1 MLPFRSKRRAARKAL
16 ANPNL
21 QTALKRASAG
31 HFTKFARTRDEVPWD
46 EMKRRARKVR
56 EECLPRLTDL
66 IGMFS
71 AEAIKAGARVHAA
84 STPEEALATIAGI
97 LKDRGAKLVA
107 KSKSMVSEEIG
118 LNAYLEERGFK
129 VVETDLG
136 EWIIQLAGERPS
148 HITAPALHKTKEE
161 VAELFSKHLGRPV
174 PADIKELVKIARGE
188 LRRVFL
194 EADAGISG
202 ANLAIAESG
211 TLVLV
216 SNEGNARLVTTLPP
230 VHIALVTTEKFVET
244 LEQATTL
251 LKALII
257 GSSGL
262 KMTSYVS
269 FITGPSK
276 TTDIEKE
283 LVTGVHG
290 PEELHIVILDNG
302 RLEASLDRD
311 LAEILYCLKCGGCM
325 LQCPVFKAVG
335 GHLYGGPVYPG
346 GIGVLMTAVTRS
358 PEDARDLLALCA
370 DCKKCEDFCPV
381 GIRTGDLLLKLK
393 NEEKPGAF
401 ERALSTIFR
410 RTRAAEAGA
419 RILAVVQ
426 RIWLKDG
433 RFRKLPTVWAKGKH
447 FPPLAPGN
455 YPRASTAETD
465 PQAKLGALT
474 REANTRL
481 SAAEVDPRT
490 KSGAP
495 AAAPAAE
502 KIYLFQGCLAR
513 FFFPEMRESVL
524 TTLRSLGFEAVCP
537 ESQVC
542 CGAPSRHLGDA
553 KAVRALAAENLR
565 SFAAENP
572 DVILTICPTGN
583 GILKRLYPELDP
595 AAAPWADRVRDFTEF
610 MVSRG
615 FVPQGAQPA
624 AKGTVLYHYPCHY
637 LNALD
642 PKEPL
647 RLLGSLGYSPRTEDE
662 PYSCCGFCGVFSVK
676 NPEIAASFWEEK
688 KARIEASGETLIAT
702 DCPGCVFQLRSGLAA
717 SGKDYRVVHTAQL
730 CAEEISRNGAR

>member
-1 MLPFRSKRRAARKAL
+1 MPFFRSKRRAARKAL

-21 QTALKRASAG
+21 QTALKRASTG
-31 HFTKFARTRDEVPWD
+31 HFTKFERTRAEVPWD
-46 EMKRRARKVR
+46 EVKDRARAIR

-84 STPEEALATIAGI
+84 STADEALATIAGI

-161 VAELFSKHLGRPV
+161 VAELFSKHLGRTV

-211 TLVLV
+211 TLCLV

-230 VHIALVTTEKFVET
+230 LHIALITTEKFVET

-269 FITGPSK
+269 FITGPSR

-302 RLEASLDRD
+302 RLEASLDKD
-311 LAEILYCLKCGGCM
+311 MAEILYCLKCGGCM

-346 GIGVLMTAVTRS
+346 GIGVLMTSVTRS
-358 PEDARDLLALCA
+358 PEDARDLLSLCA

-381 GIRTGDLLLKLK
+381 GIRTGSLLLKLK
-393 NEEKPGAF
+393 NAERPGGF
-401 ERALSTIFR
+401 ERLLSTVFR

-419 RILAVVQ
+419 RALAVIQ

-433 RFRKLPTVWAKGKH
+433 RLRALPFAWAKGKH
-447 FPPLAPGN
+447 FPKLDPR
-455 YPRASTAETD
+455 RAS
-465 PQAKLGALT
+465 LGAD
-474 REANTRL
+474 
-481 SAAEVDPRT
+481 ST
-490 KSGAP
+490 KAP
-495 AAAPAAE
+495 AEGNGE

-513 FFFPEMRESVL
+513 LFFPEMRESAL
-524 TTLRSLGFEAVCP
+524 STLRSFGFEAACP
-537 ESQVC
+537 PGQVC
-542 CGAPSRHLGDA
+542 CGAPSHHLGDA
-553 KAVRALAAENLR
+553 KAVRALLAENLR
-565 SFAAENP
+565 SFAAESP
-572 DVILTICPTGN
+572 DFILTICPTGN
-583 GILKRLYPELDP
+583 GILKKLYPELDP
-595 AAAPWADRVRDFTEF
+595 AAAPWAERVRDFSEF
-610 MVSRG
+610 MVERG
-615 FVPQGAQPA
+615 FLPKSGEPGS
-624 AKGTVLYHYPCHY
+624 KGSLLYHQPCHY
-637 LNALD
+637 RSGLD
-642 PKEPL
+642 AERPL
-647 RLLGSLGYSPRTEDE
+647 ALLGGLGYEPRAEDE
-662 PYSCCGFCGVFSVK
+662 PHSCCGFCGVFSVK
-676 NPEIAASFWEEK
+676 NPEIAAKLWEEK

-702 DCPGCVFQLRSGLAA
+702 DCPGCVFQMRSGLAG
-717 SGKDYRVVHTAQL
+717 SGKDYEVVHTAEL
-730 CAEEISRNGAR
+730 CAREIARGRGDQGGR

>member
-1 MLPFRSKRRAARKAL
+1 LRPFQRSKRRESRRAL
-16 ANPNL
+16 ANANL

-31 HFTKFARTRDEVPWD
+31 HFSKFEKTRDEVPWP
-46 EMKRRARKVR
+46 ELKERARKIR

-66 IGMFS
+66 IGEFS
-71 AEAIKAGARVHAA
+71 AEAAKAGARIHAA
-84 STPEEALATIAGI
+84 ATPEEARAAVAGI
-97 LKDRGAKLVA
+97 LEARGAKVVA

-118 LNAYLEERGFK
+118 LNAYLEERGIR

-230 VHIALVTTEKFVET
+230 IHIALVTTEKFVAT

-269 FITGPSK
+269 FITGPSR

-302 RLEASLDRD
+302 RLEASLDKD

-335 GHLYGGPVYPG
+335 GHVYGGPVYPG

-381 GIRTGDLLLKLK
+381 GIRTGDILLKLR
-393 NEEKPGAF
+393 NEERPGVF
-401 ERALSTIFR
+401 ERVLSTVFR

-419 RILAVVQ
+419 KVLAVLQ
-426 RIWLKDG
+426 RIWMKDG
-433 RFRKLPTVWAKGKH
+433 RLRKLPFTWAKGKH
-447 FPPLAPGN
+447 YPGLN
-455 YPRASTAETD
+455 
-465 PQAKLGALT
+465 
-474 REANTRL
+474 
-481 SAAEVDPRT
+481 
-490 KSGAP
+490 P
-495 AAAPAAE
+495 AAPSSPEPSAEKKE
-502 KIYLFQGCLAR
+502 KIYLFQGCLSR

-524 TTLRSLGFEAVCP
+524 KTLRGLGLDAACP
-537 ESQVC
+537 SSQVC
-542 CGAPSRHLGDA
+542 CGAPSHHLGDA
-553 KAVRALAAENLR
+553 KAVRELMAENLR
-565 SFAAENP
+565 SFAAEDP
-572 DVILTICPTGN
+572 DFILTICPTGN
-583 GILKRLYPELDP
+583 GILKKLYPELDP
-595 AAAPWADRVRDFTEF
+595 AAGPWAEKVRDFTEF
-610 MVSRG
+610 MVQRG
-615 FVPQGAQPA
+615 YFPA
-624 AKGTVLYHYPCHY
+624 RQEAGTKGEVLYHHPCHY
-637 LNALD
+637 LNKLD
-642 PKEPL
+642 PAEPL
-647 RLLGSLGYSPRTEDE
+647 KLLEDLGYEPRTEAE
-662 PYSCCGFCGVFSVK
+662 PYACCGFCGVFSVK
-676 NPEIAASFWEEK
+676 NPEIAAKFWEDK

-702 DCPGCVFQLRSGLAA
+702 DCPGCVFQLRSGLAGA
-717 SGKDYRVVHTAQL
+717 EKSYRVVHTAEL
-730 CAEEISRNGAR
+730 CAEEIAGGRAD

>member
-1 MLPFRSKRRAARKAL
+1 MPLFRSKRRAARKAL
-16 ANPNL
+16 ADSSL
-21 QTALKRASAG
+21 QTALKRASTG
-31 HFTKFARTRDEVPWD
+31 HYSKFERTRAEVPWD
-46 EMKRRARKVR
+46 EIKERARAIR

-84 STPEEALATIAGI
+84 STADEALAMIAGI

-148 HITAPALHKTKEE
+148 HITAPALHKTKED
-161 VAELFSKHLGRPV
+161 VAELFSKHLGRTV

-269 FITGPSK
+269 FITGPSR

-283 LVTGVHG
+283 LITGVHG

-302 RLEASLDRD
+302 RLEASLDKD

-358 PEDARDLLALCA
+358 PDEARDLLALCA

-393 NEEKPGAF
+393 NEERPGAF
-401 ERALSTIFR
+401 ERLLSTVFR
-410 RTRAAEAGA
+410 RTRAAETGA
-419 RILAVVQ
+419 RALAVLQ

-433 RFRKLPTVWAKGKH
+433 RLRKLPFAWAKGKY
-447 FPPLAPGN
+447 FPKLN
-455 YPRASTAETD
+455 PRSPSAGTD
-465 PQAKLGALT
+465 PQEAPVLISAKRPDEYG
-474 REANTRL
+474 EN
-481 SAAEVDPRT
+481 
-490 KSGAP
+490 
-495 AAAPAAE
+495 AAAAAE
-502 KIYLFQGCLAR
+502 KVYLFQGCLAR

-524 TTLRSLGFEAVCP
+524 STLRSLGFEAVCP
-537 ESQVC
+537 PSQVC

-565 SFAAENP
+565 SFAAEAP
-572 DVILTICPTGN
+572 DHILTICPTGH
-583 GILKRLYPELDP
+583 GMLKKLYPELDP
-595 AAAPWADRVRDFTEF
+595 AAAPWAERVRDFTEF
-610 MVSRG
+610 MVERG
-615 FVPQGAQPA
+615 FLPKSAEPGT
-624 AKGTVLYHYPCHY
+624 KGSLLYHQPCHY
-637 LNALD
+637 LNELD
-642 PKEPL
+642 PKQPL
-647 RLLGSLGYSPRTEDE
+647 QLLGGLGYAPRTEDE
-662 PYSCCGFCGVFSVK
+662 PPSCCGFCGVFSVK
-676 NPEIAASFWEEK
+676 NPEIAAKLWEEK

-702 DCPGCVFQLRSGLAA
+702 DCPGCVFQLKSGLAGA
-717 SGKDYRVVHTAQL
+717 GKEYRIVHTAEL
-730 CAEEISRNGAR
+730 CAREISREGAE

>member
-1 MLPFRSKRRAARKAL
+1 
-16 ANPNL
+16 
-21 QTALKRASAG
+21 
-31 HFTKFARTRDEVPWD
+31 
-46 EMKRRARKVR
+46 
-56 EECLPRLTDL
+56 
-66 IGMFS
+66 MFS

-97 LKDRGAKLVA
+97 LKDREAKLVA

-118 LNAYLEERGFK
+118 LNAYLEEQGYK

-174 PADIKELVKIARGE
+174 PADIQEMVKIARGE

-311 LAEILYCLKCGGCM
+311 FGRDPLLPEVRRLHA
-325 LQCPVFKAVG
+325 PVPGFPGRGRTRLRRAGLSGRHRRSADGRHPVARKTRGTCWRCARTARNARISARSG
-335 GHLYGGPVYPG
+335 SGP
-346 GIGVLMTAVTRS
+346 S
-358 PEDARDLLALCA
+358 
-370 DCKKCEDFCPV
+370 
-381 GIRTGDLLLKLK
+381 DLLLKLK

-401 ERALSTIFR
+401 ERALSAIFR

-455 YPRASTAETD
+455 YPRASTAEGS
-465 PQAKLGALT
+465 PN
-474 REANTRL
+474 EAWGTHPWHNTRL
-481 SAAEVDPRT
+481 SAAGTDPRR
-490 KSGAP
+490 SPAPQPPPP
-495 AAAPAAE
+495 AARKDLSLPGLSGPLLLPGNPGKRPHDAPEPRFRSRLSGEPGLLRRAE
-502 KIYLFQGCLAR
+502 PSPR
-513 FFFPEMRESVL
+513 RREG
-524 TTLRSLGFEAVCP
+524 RP
-537 ESQVC
+537 R
-542 CGAPSRHLGDA
+542 PI
-553 KAVRALAAENLR
+553 AAENLR
-565 SFAAENP
+565 SFDDENP

-583 GILKRLYPELDP
+583 GILKKLYPELDP

-615 FVPQGAQPA
+615 FCPKGPRPA

-642 PKEPL
+642 PRRAPPL
-647 RLLGSLGYSPRTEDE
+647 ARQPRLFAPRPRTN
-662 PYSCCGFCGVFSVK
+662 PIRAAASAAFSRSRTRRSR
-676 NPEIAASFWEEK
+676 PSFWEEK

>member
-1 MLPFRSKRRAARKAL
+1 MPLFGRKRREARRAL

-21 QTALKRASAG
+21 QAALKRASAG
-31 HFTKFARTRDEVPWD
+31 HFAKFAGTRGEVPWEEIKD
-46 EMKRRARKVR
+46 RARKIR
-56 EECLPRLTDL
+56 EECLPRLIDL

-71 AEAIKAGARVHAA
+71 AEATKAGARVHAA

-97 LKDRGAKLVA
+97 LEKRGAKLVA
-107 KSKSMVSEEIG
+107 KAKSMVSEEIG
-118 LNAYLEERGFK
+118 LNAYLESRGFK

-161 VAELFSKHLGRPV
+161 VAELFSKVLGRPV
-174 PADIKELVKIARGE
+174 PAEIPALVKIARTE

-202 ANLAIAESG
+202 ANLAVAESG
-211 TLVLV
+211 TLILV

-230 VHIALVTTEKFVET
+230 VHIALITTEKFVET

-302 RLEASLDRD
+302 RLEASLDKD

-335 GHLYGGPVYPG
+335 GHAYGGPVYPG

-358 PEDARDLLALCA
+358 PEEARDLLALCA

-381 GIRTGDLLLKLK
+381 GIRTGEILLKIK
-393 NEEKPGAF
+393 AGEKPKAA
-401 ERALSTIFR
+401 ERLISGIFR
-410 RTRAAEAGA
+410 RTRTAEAWA
-419 RILAVVQ
+419 RVFSVVQ
-426 RIWLKDG
+426 KIWMKDG
-433 RFRKLPTVWAKGKH
+433 RFRKLPTVWARGKH
-447 FPPLAPGN
+447 FPALKPARRGKAGIQQMPGALVPGN
-455 YPRASTAETD
+455 YPGTSTAKAD
-465 PQAKLGALT
+465 PQAELGA
-474 REANTRL
+474 
-481 SAAEVDPRT
+481 PI
-490 KSGAP
+490 
-495 AAAPAAE
+495 AAPAAVAGDAPE

-513 FFFPEMRESVL
+513 FFFPELRESVL
-524 TTLRSLGFEAVCP
+524 RTLRGLGLEAVCP

-542 CGAPSRHLGDA
+542 CGAPSRHLGDE
-553 KAVRALAAENLR
+553 KAVRDLAAENLR
-565 SFAAENP
+565 SFAAEDP
-572 DVILTICPTGN
+572 DFILTICPTGN
-583 GILKRLYPELDP
+583 GVLKKLYPQLDP
-595 AAAPWADRVRDFTEF
+595 AAAAWAEKTRDFSEF
-610 MVSRG
+610 MVERG
-615 FVPQGAQPA
+615 YLPAVPPG
-624 AKGTVLYHYPCHY
+624 AKGSLLYHVPCHY
-637 LNALD
+637 LNELD

-647 RLLGSLGYSPRTEDE
+647 ELLGGLGYAPKTEDE
-662 PYSCCGFCGVFSVK
+662 PASCCGFCGVFSVK
-676 NPEIAASFWEEK
+676 NPEIAAKLWEEK

-702 DCPGCVFQLRSGLAA
+702 DCPGCVFQLRSGLAD
-717 SGKDYRVVHTAQL
+717 SEKDYRVVHTAEL
-730 CAEEISRNGAR
+730 CAREIAGGPAE

>member
-1 MLPFRSKRRAARKAL
+1 MPLFGSKRRAARKAL
-16 ANPNL
+16 ADSSL
-21 QTALKRASAG
+21 QTALKRASTG
-31 HFTKFARTRDEVPWD
+31 HFTKFERTRAEVPWD
-46 EMKRRARKVR
+46 EIKERARAIR

-84 STPEEALATIAGI
+84 STAEEALATIAGI
-97 LKDRGAKLVA
+97 LKDRSVRLVA

-148 HITAPALHKTKEE
+148 HITAPALHKTKED
-161 VAELFSKHLGRPV
+161 VAELFSKHLGRTV
-174 PADIKELVKIARGE
+174 PADIKELVKVARGE

-230 VHIALVTTEKFVET
+230 LHIALVTTEKFVET

-269 FITGPSK
+269 FITGPSR

-283 LVTGVHG
+283 LITGVHG

-302 RLEASLDRD
+302 RLEASLDKD
-311 LAEILYCLKCGGCM
+311 MAEILYCLKCGGCM

-346 GIGVLMTAVTRS
+346 GIGVLLTAITRS
-358 PEDARDLLALCA
+358 PGEARDLLTLCA

-393 NEEKPGAF
+393 NEERPGAF
-401 ERALSTIFR
+401 DRLLSTIFR
-410 RTRAAEAGA
+410 RTRAAETGA
-419 RILAVVQ
+419 RVMAVLQ

-433 RFRKLPTVWAKGKH
+433 RLRKLPTAWAKGKH
-447 FPPLAPGN
+447 FPGLN
-455 YPRASTAETD
+455 PRPSSVVEKPVEHTAE
-465 PQAKLGALT
+465 K
-474 REANTRL
+474 
-481 SAAEVDPRT
+481 V
-490 KSGAP
+490 
-495 AAAPAAE
+495 
-502 KIYLFQGCLAR
+502 YLFQGCLAR

-524 TTLRSLGFEAVCP
+524 STLRGLGFEAVCP
-537 ESQVC
+537 PSQVC

-565 SFAAENP
+565 SFAAEAP
-572 DVILTICPTGN
+572 DHILTICPTGN
-583 GILKRLYPELDP
+583 GILKKLYPELDP
-595 AAAPWADRVRDFTEF
+595 AAAPWAERVRDFTEF
-610 MVSRG
+610 MVERG
-615 FVPQGAQPA
+615 FLPKSAEPG
-624 AKGTVLYHYPCHY
+624 AKGSLLYHQPCHY
-637 LNALD
+637 LNELD
-642 PKEPL
+642 PEQPL
-647 RLLGSLGYSPRTEDE
+647 QLLGSLGYAPRTEDE
-662 PYSCCGFCGVFSVK
+662 PASCCGFCGVFSVK
-676 NPEIAASFWEEK
+676 NPEIAAKLWEEK

-702 DCPGCVFQLRSGLAA
+702 DCPGCVFQLKSGLAGA
-717 SGKDYRVVHTAQL
+717 GKDYRVVHTAEL
-730 CAEEISRNGAR
+730 CAREISGERAE

>member
-1 MLPFRSKRRAARKAL
+1 MPLFGRKRREARRAL
-16 ANPNL
+16 ANPSL

-31 HFTKFARTRDEVPWD
+31 HFTKFARTRGEVPWEEIKD
-46 EMKRRARKVR
+46 RARQIR

-71 AEAIKAGARVHAA
+71 AEAIKAGAQVHAA
-84 STPEEALATIAGI
+84 STPEEALAAIAGI
-97 LKDRGAKLVA
+97 LEKRGAKLVA
-107 KSKSMVSEEIG
+107 KAKSMVSEEIG
-118 LNAYLEERGFK
+118 LNADLEARGFK

-161 VAELFSKHLGRPV
+161 VAELFSKVLGRPV
-174 PADIKELVKIARGE
+174 PAEIPALVKIARSE

-211 TLVLV
+211 TLVMV

-302 RLEASLDRD
+302 RLEASLDKD
-311 LAEILYCLKCGGCM
+311 LAEVLYCLKCGGCM

-335 GHLYGGPVYPG
+335 GHTYGGPVYPG
-346 GIGVLMTAVTRS
+346 GIGILMTAVTRS
-358 PEDARDLLALCA
+358 PEEARELLALCA

-381 GIRTGDLLLKLK
+381 GIRTGELLLKIK
-393 NEEKPGAF
+393 AGEKPKPV
-401 ERALSTIFR
+401 ERLISTVFR
-410 RTRAAEAGA
+410 RTRAAEAWA
-419 RILAVVQ
+419 RIMAVLQ
-426 RIWLKDG
+426 KIWLKDG
-433 RFRKLPTVWAKGKH
+433 RFRKLPTVWAQGKH
-447 FPPLAPGN
+447 FPALDPTAPS
-455 YPRASTAETD
+455 RET
-465 PQAKLGALT
+465 PAGAMGSPE
-474 REANTRL
+474 RR
-481 SAAEVDPRT
+481 
-490 KSGAP
+490 
-495 AAAPAAE
+495 E

-513 FFFPEMRESVL
+513 FFFPDLRESVL
-524 TTLRSLGFEAVCP
+524 RTLRVLGLEAVCP

-542 CGAPSRHLGDA
+542 CGAPSHHLGDE
-553 KAVRALAAENLR
+553 KAVRDLAAENLR
-565 SFAAENP
+565 SFAAEDP
-572 DVILTICPTGN
+572 DFILTICPTGN
-583 GILKRLYPELDP
+583 GVLKKLYPEIDP
-595 AAAPWADRVRDFTEF
+595 AAAPWAEKVRDFSEF
-610 MVSRG
+610 MVERG
-615 FVPQGAQPA
+615 YLPKAPEPG
-624 AKGTVLYHYPCHY
+624 AKGSLLYHLPCHY
-637 LNALD
+637 LNKLD

-647 RLLGSLGYSPRTEDE
+647 KLLDGLGYAPRAEDE

-676 NPEIAASFWEEK
+676 NPEIAAKLWEEK
-688 KARIEASGETLIAT
+688 KSRIEASGETLIAT
-702 DCPGCVFQLRSGLAA
+702 DCPGCIFQLRSGLAG
-717 SGKDYRVVHTAQL
+717 SGKDYRVVHTAEL
-730 CAEEISRNGAR
+730 CAREIAGKPAD

>member
-1 MLPFRSKRRAARKAL
+1 MPIFGSKRRAARKAL
-16 ANPNL
+16 ANPSL

-31 HFTKFARTRDEVPWD
+31 HFSKFARTRDEVPWD
-46 EMKRRARKVR
+46 EMKRRARKIR
-56 EECLPRLTDL
+56 EECLPRLADL

-71 AEAIKAGARVHAA
+71 AEAIKAGAHVHAA
-84 STPEEALATIAGI
+84 ATSDEALATIAGI

-136 EWIIQLAGERPS
+136 EWIVQLAGERPS

-161 VAELFSKHLGRPV
+161 VADLFSKHLGRPV

-188 LRRVFL
+188 LRHVFL

-302 RLEASLDRD
+302 RLETSLDKD

-335 GHLYGGPVYPG
+335 GHLYGGPVYSG

-358 PEDARDLLALCA
+358 PDEAKDLLALCA

-393 NEEKPGAF
+393 NEGRPGAF
-401 ERALSTIFR
+401 ERALSTVFR
-410 RTRAAEAGA
+410 RTRAAETGA
-419 RILAVVQ
+419 RILAVIQ
-426 RIWLKDG
+426 KIWLKDG
-433 RFRKLPTVWAKGKH
+433 RLRKLPFAWARGKH
-447 FPPLAPGN
+447 FPGLSPGHDQ
-455 YPRASTAETD
+455 RAGTAEAS
-465 PQAKLGALT
+465 PEK
-474 REANTRL
+474 
-481 SAAEVDPRT
+481 
-490 KSGAP
+490 K
-495 AAAPAAE
+495 E

-524 TTLRSLGFEAVCP
+524 KTLRSLGLEAVCP
-537 ESQVC
+537 PSQVC
-542 CGAPSRHLGDA
+542 CGAPSHHLGDA

-572 DVILTICPTGN
+572 DFILTICPTGN
-583 GILKRLYPELDP
+583 GILKKLYPELDP
-595 AAAPWADRVRDFTEF
+595 AAEPWAERVRDFTEF
-610 MVSRG
+610 MVGRG
-615 FVPQGAQPA
+615 FLPHSAEPG
-624 AKGTVLYHYPCHY
+624 AKGSVLYHHSCHY
-637 LNALD
+637 LNELD

-647 RLLGSLGYSPRTEDE
+647 KLLGGLGYSPRTEEE

-688 KARIEASGETLIAT
+688 KARIEASGETLIAA
-702 DCPGCVFQLRSGLAA
+702 DCPGCVFQLRSGLAG
-717 SGKDYRVVHTAQL
+717 SDKDYRVVHTAEL
-730 CAEEISRNGAR
+730 CAKELSRNGAR